1 MSIAPLV
8 GLDRLRGAVLPD
20 PGARVLSEPAPDE
33 GSDLVP
39 AAVLVPVVT
48 HREPSVLLTLRT
60 AHLRDHAGQVSF
72 PGGRIEAGDRSA
84 RDAALREAEEEI
96 GLRGEQVEVIGYLPE
111 YRTVTGFRITPVVG
125 LVPPGVPL
133 KNDPFEVSA
142 IFEVPLA
149 FVLDP
154 QNHRSHEIHYRG
166 RLREYT
172 AVNYGDYLIWGATAG
187 MLRSLFDLLREPAP
201 R

>member
-1 MSIAPLV
+1 MSVAQLV
-8 GLDRLRGAVLPD
+8 GLARLREAVLPA
-20 PGARVLSEPAPDE
+20 PGVRVLSEPAPDE
-33 GSDLVP
+33 SDELVP

-48 HREPSVLLTLRT
+48 HGDPTVLLTLRT

-72 PGGRIEAGDRSA
+72 PGGRIEDDDASA
-84 RDAALREAEEEI
+84 RHAALREAEEEI
-96 GLRGEQVEVIGYLPE
+96 GLANHNVEVIGYLPE

-125 LVPPGVPL
+125 LVPPGVDL
-133 KNDPFEVSA
+133 KCDPFEVSA
-142 IFEVPLA
+142 VFEVPLA

-154 QNHRSHEIHYRG
+154 QNHRNHQIHYRG

-172 AVNYGDYLIWGATAG
+172 AVTYGDYLIWGATAG
-187 MLRSLFDLLREPAP
+187 MLRSLFELLREPAP